1 MLLFGLQN
9 LHLALAH
16 PTPVITMVTAL
27 QMKKMKVLS
36 VNALKAGKV
45 KTAKLV
51 SLIDFGVSLAL
62 SWTLKVISRP
72 CMIIYPMFLSNVL
85 YSSLQT

>member
-1 MLLFGLQN
+1 MEINTTRGDEEQMLIALYTQGKNHSLILFDLQH

-27 QMKKMKVLS
+27 QMRKMKVLI
-36 VNALKAGKV
+36 VNALKAGKA

-51 SLIDFGVSLAL
+51 SLIDFGVSN
-62 SWTLKVISRP
+62 
-72 CMIIYPMFLSNVL
+72 C
-85 YSSLQT
+85 Q